1 MRKAFTLIELM
12 IVIVIIGVVYTLAIT
27 KIKAPMKKTAQ
38 KPTLLTLKSYLLGFM
53 QDGKKVSL
61 VCDDACKECTIYRD
75 DKKLSTI
82 ESFVDESVESYRYD
96 FFLGAVALPK
106 RESCFH
112 FSVDRDGVS
121 DQVFVLYKEK
131 AYDYMNYFEK
141 PKVYDSLEDAVAAKE
156 QEAEVVQ

>member
-12 IVIVIIGVVYTLAIT
+12 IVIVIIGVVYTLAIS
-27 KIKAPMKKTAQ
+27 KIKAPMKKITQ

-53 QDGKKVSL
+53 QDGKRVSL
-61 VCDDACKECTIYRD
+61 VCDDVCKECTIYRD
-75 DKKLSTI
+75 NKKLSTI

-96 FFLGAVALPK
+96 FFLGAMALPK
-106 RESCFH
+106 RESCFS
-112 FSVDRDGVS
+112 FSIDRDGVS

-141 PKVYDSLEDAVAAKE
+141 PKAYDSLENAIVAKE
-156 QEAEVVQ
+156 QVTEAIQ